1 MKNIIAVLLLMG
13 LVVVAW
19 SQSTVTTIDKNGKAT
34 SVTAVCNNGDCIA
47 WDSTND
53 PTSKEVRQ
61 AKHEEY
67 LAKHPEKAKKERD
80 KLERAEC
87 KKDHDAHAWCSL
99 YDAK

>member
-1 MKNIIAVLLLMG
+1 MKTMIAVMFLMG
-13 LVVVAW
+13 VAW
-19 SQSTVTTIDKNGKAT
+19 SQSTVTTIDKNGQRT
-34 SVTAVCNNGDCIA
+34 SVTASCTNGDCVV

-61 AKHEEY
+61 AKHQEY
-67 LAKHPEKAKKERD
+67 LDTHPEKAKKERE
-80 KLERAEC
+80 KRYRAEC